1 MYLRVPVLSKKPGR
15 KKLLFVGIMKVT
27 EEKQDP
33 DLDPCSSGKDP
44 NQNFTDPKQ

>member
-1 MYLRVPVLSKKPGR
+1 
-15 KKLLFVGIMKVT
+15 MKVT

-44 NQNFTDPKQ
+44 NQNFTDPKQWPGIQVIKGITL